1 MHVRRTSA
9 ETRRSLNLDWRRSK
23 DARVRGFFEF
33 LCGKAAVG
41 CIRRMLALLR
51 VTKKIQH
58 EKRFMKN
65 VTLQIPR
72 NSLIWTKNR
81 RKLTD
86 LIEII
91 SIVYVNV
98 SFFSHFFRFLIHLKK
113 FNYLSHPTTIMKWWN
128 WLTMLHKIW
137 GYVVCGEFQW
147 IDTSSKQNSL
157 QRHLLILW
165 QLFIALKSTDGAL
178 GGFALM
184 TSFGIWALLECHWGT
199 YVVGH
204 KKRATFRRSRNNR
217 NKLTKSDDEDDSFK
231 PKVTSTFKEE

>member
-1 MHVRRTSA
+1 MV
-9 ETRRSLNLDWRRSK
+9 SLNFYVAKPPLD
-23 DARVRGFFEF
+23 AYV
-33 LCGKAAVG
+33 A
-41 CIRRMLALLR
+41 ALLR
-51 VTKKIQH
+51 VTKKNSTWKTFH
-58 EKRFMKN
+58 EERDIANSKKFTYLNKKQKKTYRFD
-65 VTLQIPR
+65 R
-72 NSLIWTKNR
+72 NHIDRVCKCFVL
-81 RKLTD
+81 
-86 LIEII
+86 
-91 SIVYVNV
+91 
-98 SFFSHFFRFLIHLKK
+98 FPFFRFLIHLKK

-128 WLTMLHKIW
+128 WLTMLHKI
-137 GYVVCGEFQW
+137 CGEFQW

-165 QLFIALKSTDGAL
+165 QFFIALKSTDGAS